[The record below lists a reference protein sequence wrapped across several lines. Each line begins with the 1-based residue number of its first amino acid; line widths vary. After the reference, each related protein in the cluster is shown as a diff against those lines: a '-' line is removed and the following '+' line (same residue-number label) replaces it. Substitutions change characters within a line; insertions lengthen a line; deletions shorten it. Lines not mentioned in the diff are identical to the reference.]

1 MGTVSPCLPTASVGT
16 IKLCPPYI
24 VSRFSSISNTAEDQK
39 MPHNRTNTGSSPIM
53 IDETDSLL
61 RSALR
66 EDIGNG
72 DATTLCTVAPDK
84 AAIATVFGREPFVL
98 SGSRVFRR
106 TFELL
111 DPTVQVESFCAD
123 GDRAEPEVPVF
134 RLCGP
139 ARSILTGERTALN
152 FLQRLCG
159 IATLT
164 RTMADA
170 IAGTGARL
178 LDTRKTTPLLR
189 VFEKEA
195 VRHGGGEN
203 HRFGLFDGIL
213 IKDNHIAAA
222 GGVGAAVCRART
234 GAHHMLKIEVEVES
248 LDGLDEAIQAGADI
262 VLLDN
267 FSTEMLR
274 AAVMAA
280 GGRVILEASG
290 GITLQNIRS
299 VAETGVH
306 FISSGSLTHSARAID
321 LTMEFQYG

>member
-1 MGTVSPCLPTASVGT
+1 M
-16 IKLCPPYI
+16 
-24 VSRFSSISNTAEDQK
+24 DQ
-39 MPHNRTNTGSSPIM
+39 
-53 IDETDSLL
+53 TDSLL
-61 RSALR
+61 RRALR
-66 EDIGNG
+66 EDIGTG
-72 DATTLCTVAPDK
+72 DVTTLCIVPADK
-84 AAIATVFGREPFVL
+84 TAAATVFGREPFVL

-106 TFELL
+106 IFELL
-111 DPTVQVESFCAD
+111 DPRVRVESFFAD
-123 GDRAEPEVPVF
+123 GKRIEPDVPAF
-134 RLCGP
+134 RLDGA

-164 RTMADA
+164 RAMADA
-170 IAGTGARL
+170 IAGTGCRL

-189 VFEKEA
+189 LFEKEA
-195 VRHGGGEN
+195 VKHGGGEN

-222 GGVGAAVCRART
+222 GGVGEAVRRAR
-234 GAHHMLKIEVEVES
+234 ASAPHMLKIEVEVEN
-248 LDGLDEAIQAGADI
+248 LEELDEAVRAGADI

-267 FSTEMLR
+267 FSTETLR
-274 AAVMAA
+274 AAVKAA

-290 GITLQNIRS
+290 GITLQTIREI
-299 VAETGVH
+299 AETGVN